1 MLDWYS
7 AVEKLTSLPAE
18 RLRLARK
25 GRLNAGA
32 DADVVIFD
40 PAIVRDCAVFDRPTL
55 PPVGIDRVFIGGTEA
70 ARNGEILDARCG
82 RAVRR

>member
-1 MLDWYS
+1 M
-7 AVEKLTSLPAE
+7 
-18 RLRLARK
+18 
-25 GRLNAGA
+25 
-32 DADVVIFD
+32 VIFD